1 MYPEIVPI
9 DGPGMSRAVLGPADD
24 MSAAV
29 QVVCP
34 AGLSAQG
41 AEVEHDAAVIKEGW
55 FVLHYELKISASEL
69 DVILLALSN
78 WKTKDSIFN
87 KQREELIDAYG
98 KLQSIRTVKGLE
110 RYGIMDSSRLNWK

>member
-1 MYPEIVPI
+1 MPI
-9 DGPGMSRAVLGPADD
+9 
-24 MSAAV
+24 
-29 QVVCP
+29 
-34 AGLSAQG
+34 
-41 AEVEHDAAVIKEGW
+41 I
-55 FVLHYELKISASEL
+55 YEMKISASEL

-110 RYGIMDSSRLNWK
+110 RYGTMDSSRLNWK